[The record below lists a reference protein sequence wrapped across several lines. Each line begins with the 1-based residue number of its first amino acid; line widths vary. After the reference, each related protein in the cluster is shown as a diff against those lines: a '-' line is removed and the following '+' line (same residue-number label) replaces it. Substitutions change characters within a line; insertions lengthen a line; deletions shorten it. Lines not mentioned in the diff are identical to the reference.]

1 MRQELTTTPGAR
13 RREELKRRVKARKE
27 AARSLAPY
35 QRRPIVQKDID
46 GNTVHEWQSVGEAY
60 RGTGIRSIKL
70 SLYGL
75 QPTAGGFVW
84 KFMYEA

>member
-1 MRQELTTTPGAR
+1 M
-13 RREELKRRVKARKE
+13 EELKRRVKARKE

-35 QRRPIVQKDID
+35 QRRPIVQKDTE
-46 GNTVHEWQSVGEAY
+46 GRTVREWQSTLEAE
-60 RGTGIRSIKL
+60 RETGIHSIKL

-75 QPTAGGFVW
+75 RPTAGGFVW